1 MSRNYNKVILVGH
14 VGSAPESRSDTVAT
28 FSLATNASWKNKT
41 SGEYDTRTDWH
52 RITAFGK
59 SAALVIKH
67 VAKGKAVLIEGE
79 LRTDKYTTDGGEDRY
94 QTYVAMQR
102 FEVLDA
108 DAKKA
113 PEALSEEEDFAF

>member
-52 RITAFGK
+52 RITA
-59 SAALVIKH
+59 
-67 VAKGKAVLIEGE
+67 
-79 LRTDKYTTDGGEDRY
+79 
-94 QTYVAMQR
+94 R